1 MKHGY
6 EAPICKVED
15 LFSEDVITASY
26 PVSSST
32 TSSQSGE
39 INSDGYVDDFV
50 WFSNLDVFAS
60 SQPNTSKTI
69 A

>member
-50 WFSNLDVFAS
+50 
-60 SQPNTSKTI
+60 
-69 A
+69 